1 MDDQPAPMADD
12 AEAERGN
19 DPVVVDDTEAERVAA
34 ALVDRVDAVGP
45 NRLLGRVGNFTNDNP
60 TAAGLFFL
68 GGVIFV
74 STFATI
80 AAIIASCLPVCLE
93 TKSNTRGLHI

>member
-60 TAAGLFFL
+60 TAAGLFFSRWSYFRL
-68 GGVIFV
+68 NVCNECSNYCKLF
-74 STFATI
+74 T
-80 AAIIASCLPVCLE
+80 CLFR
-93 TKSNTRGLHI
+93 N